1 MQSKS
6 IYADPRALRARRR
19 LVDAGEQRARPFCET
34 ALQQVGKHRY
44 HGRRKRD
51 MKSIFIMACALLAAA
66 AGAPANAQNYPAKPV
81 RLVVP
86 FPPGGP
92 ADGLGRLLAEKLK
105 QSWGESVIVENRGGA
120 GGNTGAEIVAR
131 AAPDGYTLLLNA
143 SNHVINAALLEK
155 MPFDPI
161 KDFTPI
167 TEVASYMLVLV
178 VNPSVPA
185 NSLRE
190 LVALGRSK
198 PKSLRIANAGNG
210 TPTHLTA
217 ALFAQAANIEV
228 LHVPY
233 KGAAPANADLLGG
246 QVHAMFN
253 DPVNALPQVKAGR
266 LRALAV
272 TGSKRTA
279 LMPELPTVAESGY
292 PGFEATTWYGL
303 FGPAGMPRE
312 VAERIRG
319 ETVKALRSKDVQ
331 EKLAPQGWDLVGSS
345 QSDFAAFLAA
355 ESEKWTRVVQGA
367 GIKPD

>member
-1 MQSKS
+1 
-6 IYADPRALRARRR
+6 
-19 LVDAGEQRARPFCET
+19 
-34 ALQQVGKHRY
+34 
-44 HGRRKRD
+44 
-51 MKSIFIMACALLAAA
+51 MKSIFIIACALLAAVA
-66 AGAPANAQNYPAKPV
+66 VPASAQNFPAKPV

-92 ADGLGRLLAEKLK
+92 ADSLGRLLAEKLK

-120 GGNTGAEIVAR
+120 GGNIGAEAVAKS
-131 AAPDGYTLLLNA
+131 APDGYTLLLNA
-143 SNHVINAALLEK
+143 SNHVINSALLDK

-178 VNPSVPA
+178 VHPSVQA

-190 LVALGRSK
+190 LVALARSK
-198 PKSLRIANAGNG
+198 PKSLLIANAGNG

-217 ALFAQAANIEV
+217 ALFAQAANIDAV
-228 LHVPY
+228 HVPY
-233 KGAAPANADLLGG
+233 KGAAPANTDLLGG

-253 DPVNALPQVKAGR
+253 NPVNALPQVKAGK

-272 TGSKRTA
+272 TGAKRTE
-279 LMPELPTVAESGY
+279 LMPDLPTVAESGY

-303 FGPAGMPRE
+303 FGPAGIPRE
-312 VAERIRG
+312 VAERIH
-319 ETVKALRSKDVQ
+319 EHVLKALHSKDVQ
-331 EKLAPQGWDLVGSS
+331 AKLAPQGWDIVGSS
-345 QSDFAAFLAA
+345 QPDFAAFLVA
-355 ESEKWTRVVQGA
+355 ETEKWTRVVKGA

>member
-1 MQSKS
+1 MRSLFIITCAFLVGFIGS
-6 IYADPRALRARRR
+6 ADA
-19 LVDAGEQRARPFCET
+19 QPFP
-34 ALQQVGKHRY
+34 
-44 HGRRKRD
+44 
-51 MKSIFIMACALLAAA
+51 S
-66 AGAPANAQNYPAKPV
+66 KPV

-92 ADGLGRLLAEKLK
+92 ADSLGRLLAEKLK

-120 GGNTGAEIVAR
+120 GGNIGAEIVAK

-143 SNHVINAALLEK
+143 SNHVINSALLEK

-178 VNPSVPA
+178 VHPTVPA

-190 LVALGRSK
+190 FVALGRSK
-198 PKSLRIANAGNG
+198 PKSLLIANAGNG
-210 TPTHLTA
+210 TPTHLAA
-217 ALFAQAANIEV
+217 ALFAQASNIEAV
-228 LHVPY
+228 HVPY
-233 KGAAPANADLLGG
+233 RGATPANTDLLGG

-253 DPVNALPQVKAGR
+253 NPVNALPQVKAGK

-272 TGSKRTA
+272 TGAKRTQ
-279 LMPELPTVAESGY
+279 LMPDLPTVAESGY

-303 FGPAGMPRE
+303 FGPAGIPRE
-312 VAERIRG
+312 VAARIH
-319 ETVKALRSKDVQ
+319 EQTIKALRAKDVQ
-331 EKLAPQGWDLVGSS
+331 DKLAPQGWDLVGSS
-345 QSDFAAFLAA
+345 QSDFTAFLAA
-355 ESEKWTRVVQGA
+355 ESEKWTGVVRRA

>member
-1 MQSKS
+1 
-6 IYADPRALRARRR
+6 
-19 LVDAGEQRARPFCET
+19 
-34 ALQQVGKHRY
+34 
-44 HGRRKRD
+44 
-51 MKSIFIMACALLAAA
+51 MKSIFFIACALLAAA
-66 AGAPANAQNYPAKPV
+66 GVPANAQTFPAKPV

-120 GGNTGAEIVAR
+120 GGNIGAEAVAK

-143 SNHVINAALLEK
+143 SNHVINSALLEK

-178 VNPSVPA
+178 VHPSVA
-185 NSLRE
+185 ASSLRE
-190 LVALGRSK
+190 FVALGRSK
-198 PKSLRIANAGNG
+198 PKSLLIANAGNG

-217 ALFAQAANIEV
+217 ALFAQAAGIEPV
-228 LHVPY
+228 HVPY
-233 KGAAPANADLLGG
+233 KGAAPANTDLLGG

-253 DPVNALPQVKAGR
+253 NPVNALPQVKAGR

-272 TGSKRTA
+272 TGSKRTG
-279 LMPELPTVAESGY
+279 LMPDLPTVAESGY

-303 FGPAGMPRE
+303 FGPAGIPRE
-312 VAERIRG
+312 IAARIH
-319 ETVKALRSKDVQ
+319 EHILKALRSKDVQ
-331 EKLAPQGWDLVGSS
+331 DKLAPQGWDLVGSS

-355 ESEKWTRVVQGA
+355 ESDKWARVVKGA

>member
-1 MQSKS
+1 
-6 IYADPRALRARRR
+6 
-19 LVDAGEQRARPFCET
+19 V
-34 ALQQVGKHRY
+34 
-44 HGRRKRD
+44 
-51 MKSIFIMACALLAAA
+51 
-66 AGAPANAQNYPAKPV
+66 PANAQTFPAKPV

-120 GGNTGAEIVAR
+120 GGNIGAEAVAK

-143 SNHVINAALLEK
+143 SNHVINSALLEK

-178 VNPSVPA
+178 VHPSVA
-185 NSLRE
+185 ASSLRE
-190 LVALGRSK
+190 FVALGRSK
-198 PKSLRIANAGNG
+198 PKSLLIANAGNG

-217 ALFAQAANIEV
+217 ALFAQAAGIEPV
-228 LHVPY
+228 HVPY
-233 KGAAPANADLLGG
+233 KGAAPANTDLLGG

-253 DPVNALPQVKAGR
+253 NPVNALPQVKAGR

-272 TGSKRTA
+272 TGSKRTG
-279 LMPELPTVAESGY
+279 LMPDLPTVAESGY

-303 FGPAGMPRE
+303 FGPAGIPRE
-312 VAERIRG
+312 IAARIH
-319 ETVKALRSKDVQ
+319 EHILKALRSKDVQ
-331 EKLAPQGWDLVGSS
+331 DKLAPQGWDLVGSS
-345 QSDFAAFLAA
+345 HSDFAAFLAA
-355 ESEKWTRVVQGA
+355 ESDKWARVVKGA

>member
-1 MQSKS
+1 MRS
-6 IYADPRALRARRR
+6 A
-19 LVDAGEQRARPFCET
+19 
-34 ALQQVGKHRY
+34 
-44 HGRRKRD
+44 
-51 MKSIFIMACALLAAA
+51 FIIACALVAAFIGP
-66 AGAPANAQNYPAKPV
+66 AGAQPFPAKPV

-92 ADGLGRLLAEKLK
+92 ADGLGRLLAERLK
-105 QSWGESVIVENRGGA
+105 QSWGEPVVVDNRGGA
-120 GGNTGAEIVAR
+120 GGNIGAELVAK

-143 SNHVINAALLEK
+143 SNHVINSALLEK

-178 VNPSVPA
+178 VHPSVQA

-190 LVALGRSK
+190 FVALGRSK
-198 PKSLRIANAGNG
+198 PKTLLIANAGNG

-217 ALFAQAANIEV
+217 ALFAQAAGIETV
-228 LHVPY
+228 HVPY
-233 KGAAPANADLLGG
+233 KGAAPANTDLLGG

-253 DPVNALPQVKAGR
+253 NPVNALPQVKAGR

-272 TGSKRTA
+272 TGAKRTD
-279 LMPELPTVAESGY
+279 LMPDLPTVAESGY

-303 FGPAGMPRE
+303 FGPAGVQRE
-312 VAERIRG
+312 VVARIH
-319 ETVKALRSKDVQ
+319 EHVLKALHSKDVQ
-331 EKLAPQGWDLVGSS
+331 DKLAPQGWDLVGSS

-355 ESEKWTRVVQGA
+355 ETDKWTRVVKGA

>member
-1 MQSKS
+1 
-6 IYADPRALRARRR
+6 
-19 LVDAGEQRARPFCET
+19 
-34 ALQQVGKHRY
+34 
-44 HGRRKRD
+44 
-51 MKSIFIMACALLAAA
+51 MKFLSMIACALLVAA
-66 AGAPANAQNYPAKPV
+66 AGMPASAQNFPAKPV

-105 QSWGESVIVENRGGA
+105 QSWGESVVVENRGGA
-120 GGNTGAEIVAR
+120 GGNIGAEAVAK

-143 SNHVINAALLEK
+143 SNHVINASLFEK
-155 MPFDPI
+155 LPFDPI

-178 VNPSVPA
+178 VHPSVNA

-190 LVALGRSK
+190 LVALGRSR
-198 PKSLRIANAGNG
+198 PGSLLVANAGNG

-217 ALFAQAANIEV
+217 ALFSQAARIDAV
-228 LHVPY
+228 HVPY
-233 KGAAPANADLLGG
+233 KGAAPANTDLLGG

-253 DPVNALPQVKAGR
+253 NPVNALPQVKAQR

-272 TGSKRTA
+272 TGSKRLH

-292 PGFEATTWYGL
+292 PGFDATTWYGL
-303 FGPAGMPRE
+303 FGPAGIPRE
-312 VAERIRG
+312 VAARIH
-319 ETVKALRSKDVQ
+319 EHIVKALRSKDVQ
-331 EKLAPQGWDLVGSS
+331 DKLAPQGWDLVGSS
-345 QSDFAAFLAA
+345 QSDFAAFLS
-355 ESEKWTRVVQGA
+355 SEHDKWSRVVKSA

>member
-1 MQSKS
+1 
-6 IYADPRALRARRR
+6 
-19 LVDAGEQRARPFCET
+19 
-34 ALQQVGKHRY
+34 
-44 HGRRKRD
+44 
-51 MKSIFIMACALLAAA
+51 MKSIFIIACALLAAA
-66 AGAPANAQNYPAKPV
+66 GVPANAQTFPAKPV

-120 GGNTGAEIVAR
+120 GGNIGAEAVAK

-143 SNHVINAALLEK
+143 SNHVINSALLEK

-178 VNPSVPA
+178 VHPSVA
-185 NSLRE
+185 ASSLRE
-190 LVALGRSK
+190 FVALGRSK
-198 PKSLRIANAGNG
+198 PKSLLIANAGNG

-217 ALFAQAANIEV
+217 ALFAQAAGIEPV
-228 LHVPY
+228 HVPY
-233 KGAAPANADLLGG
+233 KGAAPANTDLLGG

-253 DPVNALPQVKAGR
+253 NPVNALPQVKAGR

-272 TGSKRTA
+272 TGSKRTG
-279 LMPELPTVAESGY
+279 LMPDLPTVAESGY

-303 FGPAGMPRE
+303 FGPAGIPRE
-312 VAERIRG
+312 IAARIH
-319 ETVKALRSKDVQ
+319 EHILKALRSKDVQ
-331 EKLAPQGWDLVGSS
+331 DKLAPQGWDLVGSS

-355 ESEKWTRVVQGA
+355 ESDKWARVVKGA

>member
-1 MQSKS
+1 
-6 IYADPRALRARRR
+6 
-19 LVDAGEQRARPFCET
+19 
-34 ALQQVGKHRY
+34 
-44 HGRRKRD
+44 
-51 MKSIFIMACALLAAA
+51 MKSILIIACALLAAA
-66 AGAPANAQNYPAKPV
+66 AGMPASAQGFPAKPV

-86 FPPGGP
+86 FAPGGP

-105 QSWGESVIVENRGGA
+105 QSWGEAVIVENRGGA
-120 GGNTGAEIVAR
+120 GGNIGAEAVAK

-143 SNHVINAALLEK
+143 SNHIINAALYEK
-155 MPFDPI
+155 LPFDPI

-167 TEVASYMLVLV
+167 TAVASYMLVLV
-178 VNPSVPA
+178 VHPSVPA

-190 LVALGRSK
+190 VVALGRSK
-198 PKSLRIANAGNG
+198 PRGLVIANAGNG

-217 ALFAQAANIEV
+217 ALFAQAAGIEA

-233 KGAAPANADLLGG
+233 KGAAPANTDLLGG

-253 DPVNALPQVKAGR
+253 NPVNALPQVKAGR

-272 TGSKRTA
+272 TGSKRLS

-303 FGPAGMPRE
+303 FGPAGIPRE
-312 VAERIRG
+312 VAARIH
-319 ETVKALRSKDVQ
+319 EHTVKALRSKEVQ
-331 EKLAPQGWDLVGSS
+331 DKLAPQGWDLVGSS
-345 QSDFAAFLAA
+345 QSDFAAYLAA
-355 ESEKWTRVVQGA
+355 ESDKWTRVVKGA